1 MGLEFVFGYARR
13 KFAESFLR
21 FVSLAG
27 LFPLTGTG
35 WVVLLLFSYN
45 VALVPPCMIISLVFS
60 KVKSASNATSV
71 FSIPVLLSIPLGL
84 VGGFHKT
91 KAILSVFAPIGFSL
105 ALGASVYTCVT
116 CAVCYFFDKSRCLTG
131 RVVELEG
138 QGKGLSWDTGTSPPA
153 TSALIQPNVYLLLF
167 TQVMR
172 TRVSGT
178 SGCE

>member
-1 MGLEFVFGYARR
+1 MRL
-13 KFAESFLR
+13 KFDFAACGRYTLAERVLR

-91 KAILSVFAPIGFSL
+91 KAFLSLLAPIGFSL
-105 ALGASVYTCVT
+105 ALGESEKISSLSLVHSATRKI
-116 CAVCYFFDKSRCLTG
+116 KSHCLTG

-138 QGKGLSWDTGTSPPA
+138 QGKGLTWDTGTHHLPP
-153 TSALIQPNVYLLLF
+153 LRLWLRPIF
-167 TQVMR
+167 TCSL
-172 TRVSGT
+172 T
-178 SGCE
+178 